1 MRDLVHRLV
10 GERTLKR
17 DEFRALIASCDSQTL
32 EYIRKESVRT
42 AQERFGHGIF
52 VRGLIEISSYCR
64 NDCAY
69 CGLRRSNRSAERY
82 RLNHEQIME
91 CCKEGYDAGLR
102 TFVLQ
107 GGEDASLTDERL
119 EQIIH
124 DIRHTYPDVAITL
137 SLGERSYDSYKRLYD
152 AGATRYL
159 LRHEAANEEL
169 YRKLHPQTM
178 SHANRITCIENLKE
192 IGYQTGMGMMIGVR
206 GQSVDDLVDDLLLM
220 ERIRPQMIGIGPFI
234 PHRNTPLGEYPA
246 GSVELTLLM
255 LSIVRLMHPS
265 ALIPSTTALATLSAQ
280 GRRMGILSGANVVM
294 PNLTPPS
301 ERKKYAIY
309 EDKASSGSEAV
320 EGLRALEQELNE
332 IGYHI
337 DYSRGDYKKEDSL

>member
-52 VRGLIEISSYCR
+52 VRGLIEISSFCR

-107 GGEDASLTDERL
+107 GGEDANLTDEWL

-124 DIRHTYPDVAITL
+124 DIRHIYPDVAITL

-178 SHANRITCIENLKE
+178 SHANRIACIENLKE

-234 PHRNTPLGEYPA
+234 PHRNTPLGDYPA

-265 ALIPSTTALATLSAQ
+265 ALIPSTTALATLSAE

>member
-52 VRGLIEISSYCR
+52 VRGLIEISSFCR

-82 RLNHEQIME
+82 RLNHEQIIE

-107 GGEDASLTDERL
+107 GGEDATLTDEWL

-124 DIRHTYPDVAITL
+124 DIRHIYPDVAITL
-137 SLGERSYDSYKRLYD
+137 SLGERSYASYKRLYD

-169 YRKLHPQTM
+169 YRKLHPHTM
-178 SHANRITCIENLKE
+178 SHANRIACIENLKE

-234 PHRNTPLGEYPA
+234 PHRNTPLGDYPA

-280 GRRMGILSGANVVM
+280 GLRMGILSGANVVM

-309 EDKASSGSEAV
+309 ENKASSGSEAV
-320 EGLRALEQELNE
+320 EGLRVLEQELNE

-337 DYSRGDYKKEDSL
+337 DYSRGDYKTNDTL

>member
-52 VRGLIEISSYCR
+52 VRGLIEISSFCR

-107 GGEDASLTDERL
+107 GGEDATLTDEWL
-119 EQIIH
+119 EQIICK
-124 DIRHTYPDVAITL
+124 IRHTYPDVAITL
-137 SLGERSYDSYKRLYD
+137 SLGERSYASYKRLYD

-169 YRKLHPQTM
+169 YRKLHPHTM
-178 SHANRITCIENLKE
+178 SHANRIACIENLKE

-206 GQSVDDLVDDLLLM
+206 GQSVEDLIDDLLLM

-234 PHRNTPLGEYPA
+234 PHRNTPLGDYPA

-265 ALIPSTTALATLSAQ
+265 ALIPSTTALATLSTE

-309 EDKASSGSEAV
+309 ENKASSGSEAV

>member
-17 DEFRALIASCDSQTL
+17 DEFRALITSCDSQTL

-52 VRGLIEISSYCR
+52 VRGLIEISSFCR

-107 GGEDASLTDERL
+107 GGEDATLTDEWL

-124 DIRHTYPDVAITL
+124 DIRHIYPDVAITL

-169 YRKLHPQTM
+169 YRKLHPHTM
-178 SHANRITCIENLKE
+178 SHANRIACIENLKE
-192 IGYQTGMGMMIGVR
+192 IGYQTGMGMMVGIK

-234 PHRNTPLGEYPA
+234 PHRNTPLGDYPA
-246 GSVELTLLM
+246 GSVELTLLI

-265 ALIPSTTALATLSAQ
+265 ALIPSTTALATLSAE

-337 DYSRGDYKKEDSL
+337 DYSRGDYKTNYSL

>member
-17 DEFRALIASCDSQTL
+17 DEFRALIVSCDSQTL

-52 VRGLIEISSYCR
+52 VRGLIEISSFCR

-69 CGLRRSNRSAERY
+69 CGLRRSNRTAERY

-107 GGEDASLTDERL
+107 GGEDATLTDERL

-137 SLGERSYDSYKRLYD
+137 SLGERSYASYKRLYD

-178 SHANRITCIENLKE
+178 SHANRIACIENLKE

-234 PHRNTPLGEYPA
+234 PHRNTPLGDYPA

-265 ALIPSTTALATLSAQ
+265 ALIPSTTALATLSTE

>member
-52 VRGLIEISSYCR
+52 VRGLIEISSFCR

-82 RLNHEQIME
+82 RLNYEQIIE

-107 GGEDASLTDERL
+107 GGEDGTLTDEWL

-124 DIRHTYPDVAITL
+124 DIRHIYPDVAITL
-137 SLGERSYDSYKRLYD
+137 SLGERSYASYKRLYD

-169 YRKLHPQTM
+169 YRKLHPHTM
-178 SHANRITCIENLKE
+178 SHTNRIACIENLKE
-192 IGYQTGMGMMIGVR
+192 IGYQTGMGMMVGVK

-234 PHRNTPLGEYPA
+234 PHRNTPLGDYPA

-265 ALIPSTTALATLSAQ
+265 ALIPSTTALATLSTE

-320 EGLRALEQELNE
+320 EGLKVLEQELNE

-337 DYSRGDYKKEDSL
+337 DYSRGDYKTNDTL

>member
-52 VRGLIEISSYCR
+52 VRGLIEISSFCR

-82 RLNHEQIME
+82 RLNHEQIIE

-107 GGEDASLTDERL
+107 GGEDATLTDEWL

-124 DIRHTYPDVAITL
+124 DIRHIYPDVAITL

-178 SHANRITCIENLKE
+178 SHANRIACIENLKD
-192 IGYQTGMGMMIGVR
+192 IGYQTGMGMMVGVR
-206 GQSVDDLVDDLLLM
+206 GQSVEDLVDDLLLM

-234 PHRNTPLGEYPA
+234 PHRNTPLGDYPA
-246 GSVELTLLM
+246 GSVKLTLLM

-265 ALIPSTTALATLSAQ
+265 ALIPSTTALATISAQ

-294 PNLTPPS
+294 PNLTPQS

>member
-52 VRGLIEISSYCR
+52 VRGLIEISSFCR

-82 RLNHEQIME
+82 RLNHEQIIE
-91 CCKEGYDAGLR
+91 CCKEGYNAGLR

-107 GGEDASLTDERL
+107 GGEDATLTDEWL

-124 DIRHTYPDVAITL
+124 DIRHIYPDVAITL
-137 SLGERSYDSYKRLYD
+137 SLGERSYASYKRLYD

-169 YRKLHPQTM
+169 YRKLHPHTM
-178 SHANRITCIENLKE
+178 SHANRIACIENLKE
-192 IGYQTGMGMMIGVR
+192 IGYQTGMGMMVGIK

-234 PHRNTPLGEYPA
+234 PHRNTPLGDYPA
-246 GSVELTLLM
+246 GSVGLTLLL

-337 DYSRGDYKKEDSL
+337 DYSRGDYKTNDTL

>member
-52 VRGLIEISSYCR
+52 VRGLIEISSFCR

-82 RLNHEQIME
+82 RLNHEQIIE

-107 GGEDASLTDERL
+107 GGEDASLTDEWL
-119 EQIIH
+119 EQIIY
-124 DIRHTYPDVAITL
+124 DIRHIYPDVAITL
-137 SLGERSYDSYKRLYD
+137 SLGERSYASYKRLYD

-169 YRKLHPQTM
+169 YLKLHPQTM
-178 SHANRITCIENLKE
+178 SHSNRIACIENLKE
-192 IGYQTGMGMMIGVR
+192 IGYQTGMGMMIGVK

-234 PHRNTPLGEYPA
+234 PHRNTPLGDYPA
-246 GSVELTLLM
+246 GSVELTLLL
-255 LSIVRLMHPS
+255 LSIVRLMHPT
-265 ALIPSTTALATLSAQ
+265 ALIPSTTALATLSAD

-320 EGLRALEQELNE
+320 EGLKVLEQELNE

-337 DYSRGDYKKEDSL
+337 DYSRGDYKTNDTL

>member
-52 VRGLIEISSYCR
+52 VRGLIEISSFCR

-69 CGLRRSNRSAERY
+69 CGLRRSNRTAERY

-107 GGEDASLTDERL
+107 GGEDASLTDEWL
-119 EQIIH
+119 EQIICK
-124 DIRHTYPDVAITL
+124 IRHTYPDVAITL
-137 SLGERSYDSYKRLYD
+137 SLGERSYASYKRLYD

-178 SHANRITCIENLKE
+178 SHANRIACIENLKE
-192 IGYQTGMGMMIGVR
+192 IGYQTGMGIMIGVK

-265 ALIPSTTALATLSAQ
+265 ALIPSTTALATISAE

-309 EDKASSGSEAV
+309 ENKASSGSEAV